1 MRELLARLSDE
12 GITIMLSSHLLAEV
26 QQVCTRVAMISH
38 GRIVYEGGM
47 DELTRA
53 AGRRYRL
60 EPTDLDRAATT
71 CRSLPALQDVRV
83 DHGALSF
90 RVDDDEGLVELV
102 SALAKARV
110 GIRALVP
117 ESDSLER
124 LFFELTDE
132 PAEEV
137 TA

>member
-1 MRELLARLSDE
+1 MRELLGRLSDE
-12 GITIMLSSHLLAEV
+12 GITIMLSSHLLGEV

-47 DELTRA
+47 EELTRA

-60 EPTDLDRAATT
+60 EPTDFDRAATV
-71 CRSLPALQDVRV
+71 CRTLAAVQDV
-83 DHGALSF
+83 GSENGELSF
-90 RVDDDEGLVELV
+90 RVDDDEGLVALV
-102 SALAKARV
+102 AALAQAHV
-110 GIRALVP
+110 GIRALVR

-132 PAEEV
+132 PAEV
-137 TA
+137 AA

>member
-1 MRELLARLSDE
+1 
-12 GITIMLSSHLLAEV
+12 
-26 QQVCTRVAMISH
+26 MISH

-60 EPTDLDRAATT
+60 EAADVDRAAAV
-71 CRSLPALQDVRV
+71 CRSLPAVEDVRS
-83 DHGALSF
+83 DHGEVSF
-90 RVDDDEGLVELV
+90 RVDDDEGLEALV
-102 SALAKARV
+102 AALVDARV

-117 ESDSLER
+117 ETDSLER
-124 LFFELTDE
+124 LFFKLTDA
-132 PAEEV
+132 PVAV